1 MIIAVNGYVINTENF
16 YTIGPVSENR
26 EDIDEDILAYNFEIR
41 MFNNVVHY
49 VYSKKNITRDELEV
63 FRQSIVEIW
72 AANQSTLP
80 QFEI

>member
-1 MIIAVNGYVINTENF
+1 MIIAVNGYVINTENI
-16 YTIGPVSENR
+16 YTICPVSKNP
-26 EDIDEDILAYNFEIR
+26 DYTDDDILAYNFEIR

-49 VYSKKNITRDELEV
+49 VYSKKNITRDDLEV
-63 FRQSIVEIW
+63 FRQSIIEIW